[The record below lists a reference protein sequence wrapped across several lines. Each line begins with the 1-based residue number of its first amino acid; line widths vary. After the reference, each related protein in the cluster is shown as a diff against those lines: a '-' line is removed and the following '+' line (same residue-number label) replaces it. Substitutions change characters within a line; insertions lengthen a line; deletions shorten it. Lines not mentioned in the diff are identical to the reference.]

1 MGMQVWRKIP
11 FGMVS
16 DGLTANCEKMLIL
29 PRYLSSFLRAT
40 MTDKLHSPFYAHL
53 SRLRFIKRWGLMR
66 NAVEEDVAQHS
77 WEVAVLAH
85 ALAVIARDVFGK
97 TVDPNAVATRAL
109 FHDATE
115 AITGDLPT
123 PVKYSPAMRHATAN
137 LEDEVSKE
145 MVALLPEALRPALTP
160 MIDHHEWP
168 ALDAQLV
175 KSADRLAAWLKCRAE
190 LRYGNREFEQAEQQ
204 VKSKIMEHQTDE
216 VRYFLQH
223 FGPAYD
229 LTLDSLM
236 RGEG

>member
-1 MGMQVWRKIP
+1 M
-11 FGMVS
+11 S
-16 DGLTANCEKMLIL
+16 DA
-29 PRYLSSFLRAT
+29 
-40 MTDKLHSPFYAHL
+40 SPFYAHL

-85 ALAVIARDVFGK
+85 ALAVISRDVFLQP
-97 TVDPNAVATRAL
+97 VDPNAVATRAL

-137 LEDEVSKE
+137 LESEVCEE
-145 MVALLPEALRPALTP
+145 MLGLLPAALVPALRPV
-160 MIDHHEWP
+160 MDHHDWP
-168 ALDAQLV
+168 EADVRLV

-190 LRYGNREFEQAEQQ
+190 LRYGNTEFAQAEQQ
-204 VKSKIMEHQTDE
+204 VRGKLEEHMTPE
-216 VRYFLQH
+216 LRYFLDT
-223 FGPAYD
+223 FGGAFE

-236 RGEG
+236 QGE

>member
-1 MGMQVWRKIP
+1 MPEIP
-11 FGMVS
+11 TQHS
-16 DGLTANCEKMLIL
+16 
-29 PRYLSSFLRAT
+29 
-40 MTDKLHSPFYAHL
+40 LHSPFYAHL

-85 ALAVIARDVFGK
+85 ALAVIARDVLGK
-97 TVDPNAVATRAL
+97 TAIDPNAVATRAL

-137 LEDEVSKE
+137 LEGEVCEE
-145 MVALLPEALRPALTP
+145 MLRLLPPAVRPALKAA
-160 MIDHHEWP
+160 MDHHEWP
-168 ALDAQLV
+168 DEEARLV

-190 LRYGNREFEQAEQQ
+190 LRYGNREFEQAAAQ
-204 VKSKIMEHQTDE
+204 VRAKIDEHMTPE
-216 VRYFLQH
+216 VQYFLDT
-223 FGPAYD
+223 FGSAFE

-236 RGEG
+236 QGE

>member
-1 MGMQVWRKIP
+1 MPDK
-11 FGMVS
+11 
-16 DGLTANCEKMLIL
+16 
-29 PRYLSSFLRAT
+29 SSAP
-40 MTDKLHSPFYAHL
+40 SPFYAHL

-85 ALAVIARDVFGK
+85 ALAVISRDVLGNP
-97 TVDPNAVATRAL
+97 VDPNSVATRAL

-137 LEDEVSKE
+137 LEDEVSQE
-145 MVALLPEALRPALTP
+145 MVALLPQALRPAIRPL
-160 MIDHHEWP
+160 IDHHDWP
-168 ALDAQLV
+168 EAEARLV

-190 LRYGNREFEQAEQQ
+190 LRYGNREFEQAAQQ
-204 VKSKIMEHQTDE
+204 VRAKIDEHMTPE
-216 VRYFLQH
+216 VEYFLKA
-223 FGPAYD
+223 FGSAYE

-236 RGEG
+236 QGEA

>member
-1 MGMQVWRKIP
+1 M
-11 FGMVS
+11 
-16 DGLTANCEKMLIL
+16 T
-29 PRYLSSFLRAT
+29 SS
-40 MTDKLHSPFYAHL
+40 HSPFYAHL

-85 ALAVIARDVFGK
+85 ALALIRRDVFGGAI
-97 TVDPNAVATRAL
+97 DPNAVVTRAL

-123 PVKYSPAMRHATAN
+123 PVKYSPAMRQATVH
-137 LEDEVSKE
+137 LEDEVSRE
-145 MVALLPEALRPALTP
+145 MVALLPEALQGSLREA
-160 MIDHHEWP
+160 MDHRLWP
-168 ALDAQLV
+168 QDEAELV
-175 KSADRLAAWLKCRAE
+175 KAADRLAAWLKCKAE

-204 VKSKIMEHQTDE
+204 IRAKLNEHMLPE
-216 VRYFLQH
+216 VRYFLDQ

-236 RGEG
+236 RGD

>member
-1 MGMQVWRKIP
+1 MP
-11 FGMVS
+11 ES
-16 DGLTANCEKMLIL
+16 A
-29 PRYLSSFLRAT
+29 AT
-40 MTDKLHSPFYAHL
+40 PSPFYAHL

-85 ALAVIARDVFGK
+85 ALAVISRDVLGQP
-97 TVDPNAVATRAL
+97 VDPNSVATRAL

-123 PVKYSPAMRHATAN
+123 PVKYSPAMRNATQN
-137 LEDEVSKE
+137 LEGQVCAE
-145 MVALLPEALRPALTP
+145 MVQLLPTVLQATLKGA
-160 MIDHHEWP
+160 MDHHDWP
-168 ALDAQLV
+168 EHEARLV

-204 VKSKIMEHQTDE
+204 VRAKLDE
-216 VRYFLQH
+216 NMTPELQYFLDT
-223 FGPAYD
+223 FGAAFD

-236 RGEG
+236 QGD

>member
-1 MGMQVWRKIP
+1 M
-11 FGMVS
+11 
-16 DGLTANCEKMLIL
+16 T
-29 PRYLSSFLRAT
+29 SS
-40 MTDKLHSPFYAHL
+40 HSPFYAHL

-85 ALAVIARDVFGK
+85 ALALIRRDVFGGAI
-97 TVDPNAVATRAL
+97 DPNAVVTRAL

-123 PVKYSPAMRHATAN
+123 PVKYSPAMRQATAH
-137 LEDEVSKE
+137 LEDEVSRE
-145 MVALLPEALRPALTP
+145 MVALLPEALQGSLREA
-160 MIDHHEWP
+160 MDHRLWP
-168 ALDAQLV
+168 QDEAELV
-175 KSADRLAAWLKCRAE
+175 KAADRLAAWLKCRAE

-204 VKSKIMEHQTDE
+204 IRAKLNEHMLPE
-216 VRYFLQH
+216 VRYFLDQ

-236 RGEG
+236 RGD